1 MKQRLF
7 ILSSLPVTRS
17 LALTLVLLLGSTP
30 AWPWGKEGHR
40 AVALV
45 AENLLTRKTEDSIRR
60 LMGNDVSLADLATC
74 ADEVRTHERNPSF
87 QLSAACSSVFPNPP
101 TGTSHWHFVNIEVS
115 AKAPTDA
122 EIEQFCGDD
131 CVIKQIARFTK
142 ALTDGASTRPQRQQ
156 ALAFLIHF
164 VGDLHQPLHAAV
176 RNGDEGGNKVFV
188 NFFDLHHEKLHP
200 VWDDVIIQHIA
211 ANETTLVSGLK
222 NEIQQAQKEPTLP
235 IGHIDQSVLQWAR
248 ESLKAAHDVAYQNIQ
263 LPPAVTPLDANYQK
277 AAAPVVS
284 LQIARGGV
292 RLANLLNQA
301 MK

>member
-1 MKQRLF
+1 MKRPVRFSL
-7 ILSSLPVTRS
+7 LSVARS
-17 LALTLVLLLGSTP
+17 LALALALLFGNTP
-30 AWPWGKEGHR
+30 GWSWGNEGHR

-45 AENLLTRKTEDSIRR
+45 AENLLTKNTEDSIRR
-60 LMGNDVSLADLATC
+60 LMGSDVRLADLAAC
-74 ADEVRTHERNPSF
+74 ADEVRAHERNATF
-87 QLSAACSSVFPNPP
+87 QLSTTCSVVFPSPP
-101 TGTSHWHFVNIEVS
+101 TGTSPWHFINIDVS
-115 AKAPTDA
+115 VGAPTDA
-122 EIEQFCGDD
+122 QIEQFCGAD
-131 CVIKQIARFTK
+131 CVIKQIAHFTK
-142 ALTDGASTRPQRQQ
+142 VLGDGASTRRQRQQ